1 MVNRVRGGGARAQVR
16 GKRERLVN
24 VCYRSGLLPTIRR
37 LRGLMR
43 RDLRI
48 LAYHRVLDVAD
59 PDAFDF
65 DLELISASPE
75 QFREQMRLVKQR
87 LHPLCFDEVLGMIDS
102 GRRLPPNAI
111 VVTFDDGYNDNHHVA
126 MPILRE
132 IGIQATFFVSTGH
145 IDSGLPYAYDWLV
158 HMVCVTR
165 EARLDVPE
173 LDLQCTLPEERAKR
187 REVAADLLDRMKW
200 LDDVRQSA
208 LISRLEHEWRMPRA
222 IHPACRPM
230 TWDEVREMRSAG
242 MEIGS
247 HGVGHRMLAKLSAEE
262 THAEVSDSKWM
273 LERELGQPVNVLSYP
288 VGGMDAYN
296 ENVIAAAKAAGY
308 RLACNYVTGTNR
320 LPLVHPYSLHR
331 LRVERD
337 LSMASF
343 AGMTAWPEVFGYRT
357 RHRIS

>member
-1 MVNRVRGGGARAQVR
+1 MVNRGRGETPEQGR
-16 GKRERLVN
+16 GKRERLVS
-24 VCYRSGLLPTIRR
+24 VCYRSGLMPTIRR
-37 LRGLMR
+37 LRGLMS

-48 LAYHRVLDVAD
+48 LAYHRVLDIAD

-75 QFREQMRLVKQR
+75 QFREQMRIVKQR
-87 LHPLCFDEVLGMIDS
+87 LHPLRFDELLGMIDS
-102 GRRLPPNAI
+102 GKRLPRNAI
-111 VVTFDDGYNDNHHVA
+111 VVTFDDGYNDNYHVA

-132 IGIQATFFVSTGH
+132 LGIPATFFLSTGH

-165 EARLDVPE
+165 EARLNVPE
-173 LDLQCTLPEERAKR
+173 LDLQNTLPDERAKR

-208 LISRLEHEWRMPRA
+208 LISRFEREWRMPRT

-230 TWDEVREMRSAG
+230 TWDEVREMQAAG

-247 HGVGHRMLAKLSAEE
+247 HGVGHRMLAKLSADE
-262 THAEVSDSKWM
+262 THAEMSESKQV
-273 LERELGQPVNVLSYP
+273 LERELGRAINVLAYP

-296 ENVIAAAKAAGY
+296 ENVIAAAMDAGY

-320 LPLVHPYSLHR
+320 FPLIHPFSLHR

-337 LSMASF
+337 LSVASF

-357 RHRIS
+357 RHRIG